1 MHEPLDKDPAILRSL
16 EKSCLLYFSEAQGS
30 LAVSLAGEMEGMPSP
45 RRTRASSRP
54 WTEEEDRLLLAVC
67 ESYVD
72 DHMPADIH
80 VFASEHIDWTA
91 FEPQRRKKFSKLNCR
106 DEEQV
111 RERIT
116 EKLGPKIKFGQW
128 TDAEDER
135 LADTYGEF
143 PGSWC
148 KVADFPR
155 DRSYVCCMDRWQHIK
170 TATRLCTPIDQFS
183 EIFFQPP
190 LPIGSTR
197 NTFDAEDREEPFF
210 GRLYP
215 LKQTSMISDP
225 SGTLLGP
232 WDPPAEAGAE
242 RSGSD
247 GSPSVPTVDADYIDF
262 VVERKGDWKQLRPN
276 RKHNSEAAIGL
287 ICDIIDT
294 DEFQDSHAD
303 VSASDTH
310 DLVKPIRRNAKPV
323 PTNMDGETP
332 SSNLIV
338 RF

>member
-1 MHEPLDKDPAILRSL
+1 
-16 EKSCLLYFSEAQGS
+16 
-30 LAVSLAGEMEGMPSP
+30 MPSP

-91 FEPQRRKKFSKLNCR
+91 FEPQRRKKKFSKLNCR

-116 EKLGPKIKFGQW
+116 KKLGPKIKFGQW

-148 KVADFPR
+148 KVAAFPR
-155 DRSYVCCMDRWQHIK
+155 DRSYICCMDRWQQIK
-170 TATRLCTPIDQFS
+170 DAARLSTPIDQFS

-190 LPIGSTR
+190 LPIGSRR
-197 NTFDAEDREEPFF
+197 NTFDAEYRTDWEEPFF

-225 SGTLLGP
+225 SA
-232 WDPPAEAGAE
+232 AEAGAGGE
-242 RSGSD
+242 AAGD

-262 VVERKGDWKQLRPN
+262 VVERKGLWKQLRAN
-276 RKHNSEAAIGL
+276 RKQNSDAAIGL
-287 ICDIIDT
+287 ICDIIET
-294 DEFQDSHAD
+294 DEFQESCAD
-303 VSASDTH
+303 VSASESH

-323 PTNMDGETP
+323 PNISEEVRDGETP

-338 RF
+338 RSWDSSHFNGDIMTRRVDIARQFPRQC